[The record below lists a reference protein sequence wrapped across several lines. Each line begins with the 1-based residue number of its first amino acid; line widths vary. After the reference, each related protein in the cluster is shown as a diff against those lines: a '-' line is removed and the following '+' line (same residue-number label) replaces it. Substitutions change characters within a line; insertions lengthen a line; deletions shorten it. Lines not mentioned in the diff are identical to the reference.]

1 VFRDYAKGWVSTAAL
16 RPLDAAKRRASAADS
31 PALDV
36 RCTRSIQLQVVLL
49 RVRTDDHSVWPIRL
63 TFHVIAGLFMAA
75 QDACRG

>member
-1 VFRDYAKGWVSTAAL
+1 
-16 RPLDAAKRRASAADS
+16 
-31 PALDV
+31 
-36 RCTRSIQLQVVLL
+36 VVLL